1 MCERVDQ
8 GTRHASA
15 ASVIAAEVAEHGFSS
30 LKAPIRLVTALDA
43 TVPYSQPLEAF
54 VMPDEDKVVAAVR
67 QVLGLAP
74 VTA

>member
-1 MCERVDQ
+1 M
-8 GTRHASA
+8 
-15 ASVIAAEVAEHGFSS
+15 IAGEVAEHGFSS
-30 LKAPIRLVTALDA
+30 LKAPIVLVTALDA